1 MSRSRFKLDFSQ
13 GLKSTPT
20 FEGVA
25 VLRQFLERYCFGE
38 VRIQQ
43 WLGNGDGIG
52 LVIHVDCPI
61 TLGDLLHHFQLGT
74 WGCPS
79 EEAKE
84 DAAFRELMEV
94 QDYLE
99 TLNEYEVDI
108 DEFNIQLKD
117 TLLIFQKTDPRSI
130 SMNWKALFN
139 ELSQHFRDFSQGG
152 VRIPEEMFFN
162 VLLEDYG
169 VAVEEYGSL
178 SSHWALYFPEDSR
191 SWIYDLSK
199 RTLTTEDLYILSDYA
214 PWDSQQDH

>member
-1 MSRSRFKLDFSQ
+1 MGRSRFKLDFSQ
-13 GLKSTPT
+13 GLKSSLS
-20 FEGVA
+20 FEGA
-25 VLRQFLERYCFGE
+25 PVLKQFLERYCFGE

-43 WLGNGDGIG
+43 WLGKGEGIG

-74 WGCPS
+74 WGYS
-79 EEAKE
+79 SVEKKE

-99 TLNEYEVDI
+99 TLNEYEIDI
-108 DEFNIQLKD
+108 EEFNIQLKD

-139 ELSQHFRDFSQGG
+139 ELSQHYRDFSQGG
-152 VRIPEEMFFN
+152 VRIPEEIYFN
-162 VLLEDYG
+162 VIMEDYG
-169 VAVEEYGSL
+169 AAVMEQNGL
-178 SSHWALYFPEDSR
+178 SSHWALYFQDDSR
-191 SWIYDLSK
+191 SWIYDLQRRS
-199 RTLTTEDLYILSDYA
+199 LTIEDLYVLSDYM